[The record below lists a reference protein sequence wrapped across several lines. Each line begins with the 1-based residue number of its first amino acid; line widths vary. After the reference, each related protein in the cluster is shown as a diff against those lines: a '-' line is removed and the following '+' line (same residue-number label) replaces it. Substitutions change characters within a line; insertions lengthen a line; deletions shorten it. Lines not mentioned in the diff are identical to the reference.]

1 MISETMLGHIILLA
15 ILVTYGSA
23 QGTLTSQTSQSPY
36 LPDQSSW
43 SSMTGLF
50 SENIN
55 DQMSQPHYLQDGG
68 QSSWTSMID
77 SFSNNGNLG
86 SFSLRNLDSNSIRG
100 DHDLTLQPSGPLER
114 PNTAD
119 LHRFESSSPDRSRF
133 SEQNLMT
140 GNLWTDRIA
149 LPSSRPSRRELDKA
163 SRSNNLESVARSD
176 SFSFRPNTAETYNF
190 GSSDQSSFIETSPT
204 NQNYANG
211 NPITNS
217 NGILTSE
224 GNSYSRDLNS
234 IAQSPSN
241 VSGSQYAL
249 DSFNLGSSLSDVSR
263 LVDSSLSGQD
273 TMNGNSWTNRNDM
286 LSMRGLTLP
295 NSESVLEQN
304 ADLSGISTG
313 RSSSVFDGRFIGQE
327 LSGFPGSNQ
336 WDTSDRER
344 DINSYP
350 LQSTDQQ
357 SMPDRGNMASDSMSM
372 LQRRGLPW
380 RTTRNFQRR
389 LGQFALTRG
398 MAGRRSRGRDT
409 RTRNR
414 LNTQRDMSKGQSND
428 IGNVDLNNDMRDT
441 VMSGSRHNSF
451 RPRALLKL
459 VPRISIQRFEPL
471 PSSNEQSSLSSG
483 RGRRLDLNRISSLRL
498 RSQPSSDIDRTPVR
512 STPDRTTSSN
522 VRSRKMTTYPLQ
534 SDSQTSSRN
543 QGAERRRVSF

>member
-1 MISETMLGHIILLA
+1 MISEIMLGHILLA

-23 QGTLTSQTSQSPY
+23 QGALTSRASQSPY

-68 QSSWTSMID
+68 QSSWTSMSD

-86 SFSLRNLDSNSIRG
+86 SFSLRNLDSDSIRR
-100 DHDLTLQPSGPLER
+100 DRDLTLQPSGPLER

-133 SEQNLMT
+133 SEHNLMT
-140 GNLWTDRIA
+140 GNLLTDRIA
-149 LPSSRPSRRELDKA
+149 LPSSRPSRRELDKV

-176 SFSFRPNTAETYNF
+176 SFSFRPYTAETYSF
-190 GSSDQSSFIETSPT
+190 GSSPSVQSSFIETSLT

-217 NGILTSE
+217 NGILTSG

-234 IAQSPSN
+234 IAQSPSS

-249 DSFNLGSSLSDVSR
+249 DSFNLGSSVSDVSR
-263 LVDSSLSGQD
+263 LLDSSLSGQD

-295 NSESVLEQN
+295 NSESVLERN

-313 RSSSVFDGRFIGQE
+313 RSSSVLDGRFIGQE
-327 LSGFPGSNQ
+327 LSGFPGSNPL
-336 WDTSDRER
+336 DASYRER
-344 DINSYP
+344 DMNRD

-380 RTTRNFQRR
+380 RTTRDFQRR

-498 RSQPSSDIDRTPVR
+498 RSQPSSDIDRTPIR

>member
-1 MISETMLGHIILLA
+1 MISEIMLGHILLA

-23 QGTLTSQTSQSPY
+23 QGPLTSQASQSPY
-36 LPDQSSW
+36 LPDRSSW

-68 QSSWTSMID
+68 QSSWTSMTD

-86 SFSLRNLDSNSIRG
+86 SFNLRNLDSDSIRR
-100 DHDLTLQPSGPLER
+100 DRDLTLQPSGPLER

-133 SEQNLMT
+133 SEQNIMT
-140 GNLWTDRIA
+140 GKLLTDRIA

-163 SRSNNLESVARSD
+163 SRSNNLESVTRSD
-176 SFSFRPNTAETYNF
+176 SFSFRPYTAETYNF
-190 GSSDQSSFIETSPT
+190 GSSPSDQSSFIETSLT

-217 NGILTSE
+217 NGILTSG

-234 IAQSPSN
+234 IAQSPSS
-241 VSGSQYAL
+241 VSGSQYEL
-249 DSFNLGSSLSDVSR
+249 DSFNLGSFVSDVSR
-263 LVDSSLSGQD
+263 LLDSSLSGQD

-313 RSSSVFDGRFIGQE
+313 RSSSVLDGRFIGQE

-336 WDTSDRER
+336 WDASYRER
-344 DINSYP
+344 DMNSYP

-357 SMPDRGNMASDSMSM
+357 SMPDRGNMASESMST

-380 RTTRNFQRR
+380 RTTHDFQRR

-398 MAGRRSRGRDT
+398 MAGRSWGRDT

-414 LNTQRDMSKGQSND
+414 LITQPDMSKWQSND
-428 IGNVDLNNDMRDT
+428 IGNVDLNNGIRDT
-441 VMSGSRHNSF
+441 LMSGSRHNSF
-451 RPRALLKL
+451 RPRTLLKL

-483 RGRRLDLNRISSLRL
+483 RGRRLDLNRISSLRP

-522 VRSRKMTTYPLQ
+522 ARSRKMTTYPLQ

-543 QGAERRRVSF
+543 QGADRRRVSF

>member
-1 MISETMLGHIILLA
+1 MISEKMLGHIIILA

-23 QGTLTSQTSQSPY
+23 QGTSTNQASQSPFS
-36 LPDQSSW
+36 PDQSSW

-55 DQMSQPHYLQDGG
+55 DQMSQSHYLQDGG
-68 QSSWTSMID
+68 QSSWTSMTD

-86 SFSLRNLDSNSIRG
+86 SFSLRNLDSNSIRR
-100 DHDLTLQPSGPLER
+100 DHDLTLQPSGPFER

-119 LHRFESSSPDRSRF
+119 LHKFESSSPERSRF
-133 SEQNLMT
+133 REQNLMT

-149 LPSSRPSRRELDKA
+149 LPSSRPSRRELDRA

-176 SFSFRPNTAETYNF
+176 SFSFRPYTAETYDF
-190 GSSDQSSFIETSPT
+190 GSPPSDQSSFIETSLT

-217 NGILTSE
+217 NGILTSG

-234 IAQSPSN
+234 IAQSPSS
-241 VSGSQYAL
+241 VSRSQYAL
-249 DSFNLGSSLSDVSR
+249 DSFNLGSSITDVSR
-263 LVDSSLSGQD
+263 LLDSSLSGQD

-286 LSMRGLTLP
+286 LSMRGLTFP
-295 NSESVLEQN
+295 NSESILERN

-313 RSSSVFDGRFIGQE
+313 RSSSVLDGRFIGLE

-336 WDTSDRER
+336 WDASYRER
-344 DINSYP
+344 DMNSYP

-380 RTTRNFQRR
+380 RTTDFQRR

-398 MAGRRSRGRDT
+398 MAGRSRGRDT
-409 RTRNR
+409 RT
-414 LNTQRDMSKGQSND
+414 QSDMSKGQSND
-428 IGNVDLNNDMRDT
+428 IGNVDLDNDIRDT

-483 RGRRLDLNRISSLRL
+483 RGRRLDLNRISSLRP
-498 RSQPSSDIDRTPVR
+498 RSQHSSDIDRTPVR

-534 SDSQTSSRN
+534 SDSQTRSRN
-543 QGAERRRVSF
+543 QEAERRRVSF

>member
-1 MISETMLGHIILLA
+1 MISEIMLGHILLA

-23 QGTLTSQTSQSPY
+23 QGALTSRASQSPY
-36 LPDQSSW
+36 LPDRSSW

-68 QSSWTSMID
+68 QSSWTSMSD

-86 SFSLRNLDSNSIRG
+86 SFSLRNLDSDSIRR
-100 DHDLTLQPSGPLER
+100 DRDLTLQPSGPLER

-140 GNLWTDRIA
+140 GNLLTDRIA

-176 SFSFRPNTAETYNF
+176 SFSFRPYTAETYSF
-190 GSSDQSSFIETSPT
+190 GSSPSDQSSFIETSLT

-217 NGILTSE
+217 NGILTS
-224 GNSYSRDLNS
+224 GDISYSRDLNS
-234 IAQSPSN
+234 IAQSPSS

-249 DSFNLGSSLSDVSR
+249 DSFNLGSSVSDVSR
-263 LVDSSLSGQD
+263 LLDSSLSGQD

-295 NSESVLEQN
+295 NSESVLERN

-313 RSSSVFDGRFIGQE
+313 RSSSVLDGRFIGQE
-327 LSGFPGSNQ
+327 LSGFPGSNPL
-336 WDTSDRER
+336 DASYRER
-344 DINSYP
+344 DMNRD

-380 RTTRNFQRR
+380 RTTRDFQRR

-398 MAGRRSRGRDT
+398 MAGRSRGRDT

-414 LNTQRDMSKGQSND
+414 LITQPDMSKWQSND
-428 IGNVDLNNDMRDT
+428 IGNVDLNNGIRDT
-441 VMSGSRHNSF
+441 LMSGSRHNSF
-451 RPRALLKL
+451 RPRTLLKL

-483 RGRRLDLNRISSLRL
+483 RGRRLDLNRISSLRP
-498 RSQPSSDIDRTPVR
+498 RSQPSSDIDRSPVR

-543 QGAERRRVSF
+543 QGAERRRMSF

>member
-1 MISETMLGHIILLA
+1 MLIYIILLA

-23 QGTLTSQTSQSPY
+23 QGTSTSQASQSPY
-36 LPDQSSW
+36 SPDQSSW

-50 SENIN
+50 KENIN
-55 DQMSQPHYLQDGG
+55 DQMSQSHYLQDGG
-68 QSSWTSMID
+68 QSSWTSMTD

-86 SFSLRNLDSNSIRG
+86 SFSLRNLDSNSIRR
-100 DHDLTLQPSGPLER
+100 DRDLTLQPSGPLER

-140 GNLWTDRIA
+140 GNLLTDRIA

-163 SRSNNLESVARSD
+163 SRSNNLESVARLD
-176 SFSFRPNTAETYNF
+176 SFSFRPYTAETYNF
-190 GSSDQSSFIETSPT
+190 GSSPSDQSSFIETSLT

-217 NGILTSE
+217 NGILTS
-224 GNSYSRDLNS
+224 GGYSYSRDLNS
-234 IAQSPSN
+234 IAQSPSS

-249 DSFNLGSSLSDVSR
+249 DSFNLGSSISDVSR
-263 LVDSSLSGQD
+263 LLDSSLSGQD

-295 NSESVLEQN
+295 NSESVLERN
-304 ADLSGISTG
+304 ADLSGLSTG
-313 RSSSVFDGRFIGQE
+313 RSSSVLDDRFIGQE

-336 WDTSDRER
+336 WDASYRER
-344 DINSYP
+344 DMNSYP

-357 SMPDRGNMASDSMSM
+357 SMPDRDIMASDSMSM

-380 RTTRNFQRR
+380 RTTRDFQRS
-389 LGQFALTRG
+389 LGQFALTHG

-409 RTRNR
+409 RTKNR
-414 LNTQRDMSKGQSND
+414 VNTQRDMSKGHSND
-428 IGNVDLNNDMRDT
+428 IGNVDLNNGIRDT
-441 VMSGSRHNSF
+441 LMSGSRHNSF
-451 RPRALLKL
+451 RPRTLLKL

-483 RGRRLDLNRISSLRL
+483 RGRRLDLSRISSLRP

-543 QGAERRRVSF
+543 QGAERRRMSF

>member
-1 MISETMLGHIILLA
+1 MISEIMLGHILLA
-15 ILVTYGSA
+15 ILLTYGSA
-23 QGTLTSQTSQSPY
+23 QGALTSRASQSPY
-36 LPDQSSW
+36 LPDRSSW

-68 QSSWTSMID
+68 QSSWTSMSD

-86 SFSLRNLDSNSIRG
+86 SFSLRNLDSDSIRR
-100 DHDLTLQPSGPLER
+100 DRDLTLQPSGPLQR

-140 GNLWTDRIA
+140 GNLLTDRIA

-176 SFSFRPNTAETYNF
+176 SFSFRPYTAETYSF
-190 GSSDQSSFIETSPT
+190 GSSPSDQSSFIETSLT

-217 NGILTSE
+217 NGILTSG

-234 IAQSPSN
+234 IAQSPSS

-249 DSFNLGSSLSDVSR
+249 DSFNLGSSVSDVSR
-263 LVDSSLSGQD
+263 LLDSSLSGQD

-295 NSESVLEQN
+295 NSESVLERN

-313 RSSSVFDGRFIGQE
+313 RSSSVLDGRFIGQE
-327 LSGFPGSNQ
+327 LSGFPGSNPL
-336 WDTSDRER
+336 DASYRER
-344 DINSYP
+344 DMNRD

-380 RTTRNFQRR
+380 RTTRDFQRR
-389 LGQFALTRG
+389 LGQFALTHG

-428 IGNVDLNNDMRDT
+428 IGNVDLNNDIRDT

-483 RGRRLDLNRISSLRL
+483 RGRRLDLNRISSLRQ

-543 QGAERRRVSF
+543 QGAERRRMSF

>member
-1 MISETMLGHIILLA
+1 MVSERMLGPIILLA
-15 ILVTYGSA
+15 ILVTYGST
-23 QGTLTSQTSQSPY
+23 QSTSSSEASQSPY

-50 SENIN
+50 SENIK

-68 QSSWTSMID
+68 QSSWTSVTD
-77 SFSNNGNLG
+77 SFSNDGNLG
-86 SFSLRNLDSNSIRG
+86 SFSLRNLDSNSIRR
-100 DHDLTLQPSGPLER
+100 DHDLTLQPSGPFER
-114 PNTAD
+114 SNTAD
-119 LHRFESSSPDRSRF
+119 LHKFESSSPDRSRF
-133 SEQNLMT
+133 SEPNLMT
-140 GNLWTDRIA
+140 GNSWTDRIA
-149 LPSSRPSRRELDKA
+149 LPSSRRELDRA
-163 SRSNNLESVARSD
+163 SKSNNPESVGRSD
-176 SFSFRPNTAETYNF
+176 SFSFRPYTAETYNF
-190 GSSDQSSFIETSPT
+190 GSSPSDQSSFIETSRT

-217 NGILTSE
+217 NGILISG

-234 IAQSPSN
+234 IEQSPRS
-241 VSGSQYAL
+241 VSDSRNAF
-249 DSFNLGSSLSDVSR
+249 DSFDLGSSVSDVSR
-263 LVDSSLSGQD
+263 LLDSSLSGQD
-273 TMNGNSWTNRNDM
+273 TLNGNSWTNRNDM

-295 NSESVLEQN
+295 NRESVLERN

-313 RSSSVFDGRFIGQE
+313 RFSSLLDGRFIGQE

-336 WDTSDRER
+336 WDASYRER
-344 DINSYP
+344 DMNSYP

-380 RTTRNFQRR
+380 RTTRDFQRS

-409 RTRNR
+409 RTRNI

-428 IGNVDLNNDMRDT
+428 IGNVDLNNGIRDT
-441 VMSGSRHNSF
+441 LMSGSKHDSF
-451 RPRALLKL
+451 RPRTLLKL

-483 RGRRLDLNRISSLRL
+483 RGRRLDLSRISSLRP
-498 RSQPSSDIDRTPVR
+498 RSQPSSDTDRTPVR
-512 STPDRTTSSN
+512 STPDRSTSSN

-534 SDSQTSSRN
+534 SDLQTSSRN

>member
-1 MISETMLGHIILLA
+1 MISEKMLGHIIFLA

-23 QGTLTSQTSQSPY
+23 QGTSTNQASQSPFS
-36 LPDQSSW
+36 PDQSSW

-55 DQMSQPHYLQDGG
+55 DQMSQSHYLQDGG
-68 QSSWTSMID
+68 QSSWTSMTD

-86 SFSLRNLDSNSIRG
+86 SFSLRNLDSNSIRR
-100 DHDLTLQPSGPLER
+100 DHDLTLQPSGPFER

-119 LHRFESSSPDRSRF
+119 LHKFESSSPERSHFR
-133 SEQNLMT
+133 EQNLMT

-149 LPSSRPSRRELDKA
+149 LPSSRPSRRELDRA

-176 SFSFRPNTAETYNF
+176 SFSFRPYTAETYDF
-190 GSSDQSSFIETSPT
+190 GSSPSDQSSFIETSLT

-217 NGILTSE
+217 NGILTSG

-234 IAQSPSN
+234 IAQSPSS

-249 DSFNLGSSLSDVSR
+249 DSFNLGSSITDVSR
-263 LVDSSLSGQD
+263 LLDSSLSGQD

-286 LSMRGLTLP
+286 LSMRGLTFP
-295 NSESVLEQN
+295 NSESILERN
-304 ADLSGISTG
+304 ADLSGISIG
-313 RSSSVFDGRFIGQE
+313 RSSSVLDGRFIGQE

-336 WDTSDRER
+336 WDAPYRER
-344 DINSYP
+344 DMNSYP

-380 RTTRNFQRR
+380 RTTDFQRR
-389 LGQFALTRG
+389 LGQLALTRG
-398 MAGRRSRGRDT
+398 MAGRSRGRDT
-409 RTRNR
+409 RT
-414 LNTQRDMSKGQSND
+414 QSDMSKGQSND
-428 IGNVDLNNDMRDT
+428 IGNVDLNNDIRDT

-471 PSSNEQSSLSSG
+471 PLSNEQSSLSSG
-483 RGRRLDLNRISSLRL
+483 RGRRLDLNRTSSLRP
-498 RSQPSSDIDRTPVR
+498 RSQPSSDIDRSPVR

-543 QGAERRRVSF
+543 QEAERRRVSF

>member
-1 MISETMLGHIILLA
+1 MISEIMLGHILLA

-23 QGTLTSQTSQSPY
+23 QGPLTSQASQSPY
-36 LPDQSSW
+36 LPDRSSW

-68 QSSWTSMID
+68 QSSWTSMTD

-86 SFSLRNLDSNSIRG
+86 SFSLRNLDSDSIRR
-100 DHDLTLQPSGPLER
+100 DRDLTLQTSGPLER

-140 GNLWTDRIA
+140 GNLLTDRIA
-149 LPSSRPSRRELDKA
+149 LPSSRPSRRKLDKA

-176 SFSFRPNTAETYNF
+176 SFSFRPYTAETYNF
-190 GSSDQSSFIETSPT
+190 GSAPSDQSSFIDTSLT

-217 NGILTSE
+217 NGILTSG

-234 IAQSPSN
+234 IAQSPSS

-249 DSFNLGSSLSDVSR
+249 DSFNLGSSVSDVSR
-263 LVDSSLSGQD
+263 LLDSSLSGQD

-313 RSSSVFDGRFIGQE
+313 RSSSVLDGRVIGQE

-336 WDTSDRER
+336 WDASYREK

-350 LQSTDQQ
+350 PQSTDQQ
-357 SMPDRGNMASDSMSM
+357 SMPDRSIMASKSMSM
-372 LQRRGLPW
+372 LQRRGLPY
-380 RTTRNFQRR
+380 RTTRDFQRS

-414 LNTQRDMSKGQSND
+414 LNTQRDMSKGHSND
-428 IGNVDLNNDMRDT
+428 IGNVDLNNGIRDT
-441 VMSGSRHNSF
+441 LMSGSRHDSF
-451 RPRALLKL
+451 RPRTLLKL
-459 VPRISIQRFEPL
+459 VPRISIRRFEPL

-483 RGRRLDLNRISSLRL
+483 RGRRLDLSRISSLRP

-512 STPDRTTSSN
+512 STPDRRT
-522 VRSRKMTTYPLQ
+522 
-534 SDSQTSSRN
+534 
-543 QGAERRRVSF
+543 

>member
-1 MISETMLGHIILLA
+1 MISEIMLGHILLA

-23 QGTLTSQTSQSPY
+23 QGALTSRASQSPY
-36 LPDQSSW
+36 LPDRSSW

-68 QSSWTSMID
+68 QSSWTSMSD

-86 SFSLRNLDSNSIRG
+86 SFSLRNLDSDSIRR
-100 DHDLTLQPSGPLER
+100 DRDLTLQPSGPLER

-140 GNLWTDRIA
+140 GNLLTDRIA

-176 SFSFRPNTAETYNF
+176 SFSFRPYTAETYSF
-190 GSSDQSSFIETSPT
+190 GSSPSDQSSFIETSLT

-217 NGILTSE
+217 NGILTSG

-234 IAQSPSN
+234 IAQSPSR

-249 DSFNLGSSLSDVSR
+249 DSFNLGSSVSDVSR
-263 LVDSSLSGQD
+263 LLDSSLSGQD

-295 NSESVLEQN
+295 NSESVLERN

-313 RSSSVFDGRFIGQE
+313 RSSSVLDGRFIGQE
-327 LSGFPGSNQ
+327 LSGFPGSNPL
-336 WDTSDRER
+336 DASYRER
-344 DINSYP
+344 DMNRD

-380 RTTRNFQRR
+380 RTTRDFQRR

-498 RSQPSSDIDRTPVR
+498 RSQPLSDIDRTPIR

-534 SDSQTSSRN
+534 SDSHTSSRN

>member
-1 MISETMLGHIILLA
+1 MISEIMLGHILLA

-23 QGTLTSQTSQSPY
+23 QGALTSRASQSPY
-36 LPDQSSW
+36 LPDRSSW

-55 DQMSQPHYLQDGG
+55 DQMSQPPYLQDGG
-68 QSSWTSMID
+68 QSSWTSMTD
-77 SFSNNGNLG
+77 SFNNNGNLG
-86 SFSLRNLDSNSIRG
+86 SFSLRNLDSDSIRR
-100 DHDLTLQPSGPLER
+100 DRDLTLQPSGPLER

-133 SEQNLMT
+133 SEQNLIT
-140 GNLWTDRIA
+140 GNLLTDRIA

-176 SFSFRPNTAETYNF
+176 SFSFRPYTVETYNF
-190 GSSDQSSFIETSPT
+190 GSSPSDQSSFIETSLT

-217 NGILTSE
+217 NGILTS
-224 GNSYSRDLNS
+224 GDISYSRDLNS
-234 IAQSPSN
+234 IAQSPSS

-249 DSFNLGSSLSDVSR
+249 DSFNLGSSVSDVSR
-263 LVDSSLSGQD
+263 LLDSSLSGQD

-295 NSESVLEQN
+295 NSESVFERN

-313 RSSSVFDGRFIGQE
+313 RSSSVLDGRFIGQE
-327 LSGFPGSNQ
+327 LSGFSGSNQ
-336 WDTSDRER
+336 WDAFYRER
-344 DINSYP
+344 DMNSYP
-350 LQSTDQQ
+350 IQSTDRQ

-380 RTTRNFQRR
+380 RTTRDFQRR
-389 LGQFALTRG
+389 LGKFALTRG
-398 MAGRRSRGRDT
+398 MAGRSPGRDT
-409 RTRNR
+409 RT
-414 LNTQRDMSKGQSND
+414 QPDMSKGQSND
-428 IGNVDLNNDMRDT
+428 IGNVDLNNGIRDT
-441 VMSGSRHNSF
+441 LMSGSRHNSF
-451 RPRALLKL
+451 RPRTLLKL

-483 RGRRLDLNRISSLRL
+483 RGRRLDLNRISSLRP

>member
-1 MISETMLGHIILLA
+1 MISEIMLGHILLA

-23 QGTLTSQTSQSPY
+23 QGALTSRASQSPY
-36 LPDQSSW
+36 LPDRSSW

-68 QSSWTSMID
+68 QSSWTSMSD

-86 SFSLRNLDSNSIRG
+86 SFSLRNLDSDSIRR
-100 DHDLTLQPSGPLER
+100 DRDLTLQPSGPLER

-140 GNLWTDRIA
+140 GNLLTDRIA

-176 SFSFRPNTAETYNF
+176 SFSFRPYTAETYSF
-190 GSSDQSSFIETSPT
+190 GSSPSDQSSFIETSLT

-217 NGILTSE
+217 NGILTS
-224 GNSYSRDLNS
+224 GDISYSRDLNS
-234 IAQSPSN
+234 IAQSPSS

-249 DSFNLGSSLSDVSR
+249 DSFNLGSSVSDVSR
-263 LVDSSLSGQD
+263 LLDSSLSGQD

-295 NSESVLEQN
+295 NSESVLERN

-313 RSSSVFDGRFIGQE
+313 RSSSVLDGRFIGQE
-327 LSGFPGSNQ
+327 LSGFPGSNPL
-336 WDTSDRER
+336 DASYRER
-344 DINSYP
+344 DMNRD

-380 RTTRNFQRR
+380 RTTRDFQRR

-398 MAGRRSRGRDT
+398 MAGRSRGRDT

-414 LNTQRDMSKGQSND
+414 LITQPDMSKWQSND
-428 IGNVDLNNDMRDT
+428 IGNVDLNNGIRDT
-441 VMSGSRHNSF
+441 LMSGSRHNSF
-451 RPRALLKL
+451 RPRTLLKL

-483 RGRRLDLNRISSLRL
+483 RGRRLDLNRISSLRP

-543 QGAERRRVSF
+543 QGAERRRMSF